1 MKENSDSSHIADAS
15 MLHPES
21 AGSFSLYSRLLS
33 YLKPLRGFF
42 LLGVLGFVIYSASSI
57 RFFDLLREL
66 VDTIGAGTGVS
77 PEQRLAIPLTL
88 IAIVAVRGVGGF
100 LGSYYMAYIANHV
113 VHRVRCQLLGRF
125 IELPS
130 TFYDRNSSGHLVSTV
145 TFNVTQISAAV
156 SDALTVI
163 LREGIFVIGL
173 FTYLMYLNWKLTI
186 LFVAVMPVIS
196 LVILYASKKFRKYS
210 NRIQISM
217 GDVTHILTET
227 LKGMK
232 VLKTFGAEEQV
243 RDKFNESSGR
253 NLAQNLKLAA
263 VQAISTPVVQV
274 LVGSAL
280 SLLVWMAMSPD
291 ALADMSPGRF
301 VSYVTAAGAM
311 LKPIR
316 QLSKINAVVQRGL
329 AAAQSIF
336 VILDEEKET
345 DTGSGEI
352 ASVEGR
358 VEFKNVSFQYSED
371 QANVLEHLSFSCA
384 PGESIAIV
392 GRSGAGKSTLVNLI
406 PRFYA
411 LSEGDILID
420 GEPINKI
427 TLQNL
432 RSHIALV
439 SQQVVLFNGSVRE
452 NIAYGELQQ
461 ASDEDIRAALDNA
474 NALEF
479 VDALPKGL
487 NTQIGDDGFLLSGGQ
502 RQRLAIARA
511 LLKDAPILILDE
523 ATSAL
528 DSESEQAIQS
538 ALEHLVKGRTT
549 FIIAHRLSTIESAD
563 KILVLEQGRIVESG
577 THNDLLAAG
586 GSYKQLHKLQFSE

>member
-1 MKENSDSSHIADAS
+1 MIENSDSSGIADS
-15 MLHPES
+15 SISPPRDVD
-21 AGSFSLYSRLLS
+21 SFSLYGRLLS
-33 YLKPLRGFF
+33 YLKPLGGYFA
-42 LLGVLGFVIYSASSI
+42 LGVLGFIIYSASSI
-57 RFFDLLREL
+57 KFFDLLQEL
-66 VDTIGAGTGVS
+66 VDAIGNDAGVT
-77 PEQRLAIPLTL
+77 PEQRLAIPFTL

-113 VHRVRCQLLGRF
+113 VHRVRCQLLGQF

-163 LREGIFVIGL
+163 LREGVFVVGL
-173 FTYLMYLNWKLTI
+173 FVYLMYLNWKLTI
-186 LFVAVMPVIS
+186 LFVAVMPIIS

-232 VLKTFGAEEQV
+232 VLKSFGAEEQV
-243 RDKFNESSGR
+243 KDNFNESSGR
-253 NLAQNLKLAA
+253 NLAQNLKLTA

-291 ALADMSPGRF
+291 ALAEMTPGKF

-329 AAAQSIF
+329 AAGQSIF
-336 VILDEEKET
+336 NLLDEEKEI
-345 DTGSGEI
+345 DTGTREI
-352 ASVEGR
+352 AQVQGS
-358 VEFKNVSFQYSED
+358 VEFKDVGFQYSEE
-371 QANVLEHLSFSCA
+371 QKNVLEGLSFTCA

-392 GRSGAGKSTLVNLI
+392 GKSGAGKSTLVNLI

-411 LSEGDILID
+411 LNEGSILID
-420 GEPINKI
+420 GESINEI

-452 NIAYGELQQ
+452 NIAYGELQK
-461 ASDEDIRAALDNA
+461 ASDEDIRDALTNA

-487 NTQIGDDGFLLSGGQ
+487 DTQIGDNGFLLSGGQ

-511 LLKDAPILILDE
+511 LLKNAPILILDE

-538 ALEHLVKGRTT
+538 ALVHLMQGRTT
-549 FIIAHRLSTIESAD
+549 FIIAHRLSTIESANT
-563 KILVLEQGRIVESG
+563 IIVLEQGRIVESG
-577 THNDLLAAG
+577 THDDLLAAE
-586 GSYKQLHKLQFSE
+586 GSYKQLHQLQFSV

>member
-1 MKENSDSSHIADAS
+1 MENSDSTDIAGIS
-15 MLHPES
+15 PSPPES
-21 AGSFSLYSRLLS
+21 AGSFSLYARLLS
-33 YLKPLRGFF
+33 YLKPLRRFF

-66 VDTIGAGTGVS
+66 VDTIGAGSGVS

-113 VHRVRCQLLGRF
+113 VHRVRCQLMGRF

-163 LREGIFVIGL
+163 LREGIFVTGL
-173 FTYLMYLNWKLTI
+173 FVYLMYLNWKLTI
-186 LFVAVMPVIS
+186 LFVAVMPIIS

-232 VLKTFGAEEQV
+232 VLKTFGAEQQV
-243 RDKFNESSGR
+243 KDKFNESSGR

-291 ALADMSPGRF
+291 ALAEMSPGIF

-336 VILDEEKET
+336 VLLDEEKET
-345 DTGSGEI
+345 DTGSREI
-352 ASVEGR
+352 ASIEGW
-358 VEFKNVSFQYSED
+358 VEFKDVSFHYSED
-371 QANVLEHLSFSCA
+371 QAIVLEHLSFSCA

-392 GRSGAGKSTLVNLI
+392 GKSGAGKSTLVNLI

-411 LSEGDILID
+411 LGEGDILID
-420 GEPINKI
+420 GESINEI

-439 SQQVVLFNGSVRE
+439 SQQVVLFNGSVKE

-479 VDALPKGL
+479 VDALPNGL
-487 NTQIGDDGFLLSGGQ
+487 DTQIGDDGFLLSGGQ

-511 LLKDAPILILDE
+511 LLKNAPILILDE

-538 ALEHLVKGRTT
+538 ALEHLMQGRTT

-563 KILVLEQGRIVESG
+563 KIIVLEKGRIAESG
-577 THNDLLAAG
+577 THDELLAAG
-586 GSYKQLHKLQFSE
+586 GSYKQLHQLQFSE